1 MAITIGTTI
10 RWCANIP
17 LQLLD
22 QWVIWYVDNVY
33 MFPTLLII
41 YQHKSVLT
49 VVIQSHFGP
58 YVDTTLFYS
67 PLYFPGDTLLFC
79 REKERT

>member
-1 MAITIGTTI
+1 MEITIETTM
-10 RWCANIP
+10 RWSANIP

-33 MFPTLLII
+33 MFPNPVMI
-41 YQHKSVLT
+41 YQHKPVLT

-58 YVDTTLFYS
+58 YVNATLIFS
-67 PLYFPGDTLLFC
+67 PLCFPEMLSIFV
-79 REKERT
+79 E